1 MCLKAEKL
9 AKIFVNPDPKKLY
22 VHTPDGDRK
31 MYIYH
36 TIHDSWATIR
46 EVDPKIIFKYWLHY
60 EKSYN
65 TKKELIGN
73 LNQQSSCVFFIYI
86 IQVYR

>member
-1 MCLKAEKL
+1 MCLQAEKL
-9 AKIFVNPDPKKLY
+9 AKTFVNPDPKDPY

-31 MYIYH
+31 MNIYH
-36 TIHDSWATIR
+36 TIHDYWGTIR
-46 EVDPKIIFKYWLHY
+46 EVDPNVVFKYWLHF

-65 TKKELIGN
+65 TTKKLIGK

-86 IQVYR
+86 I